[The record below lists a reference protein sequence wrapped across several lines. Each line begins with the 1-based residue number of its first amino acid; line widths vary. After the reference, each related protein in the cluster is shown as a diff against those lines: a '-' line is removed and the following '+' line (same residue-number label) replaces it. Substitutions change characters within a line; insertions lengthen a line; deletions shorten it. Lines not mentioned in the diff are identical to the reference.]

1 MTGLPELVLT
11 LSCPDRRGIVHA
23 VARMLDEHQ
32 GNILDSQ
39 QFRDPATET
48 FFMRVHFAL
57 EGEPTHESV
66 GAAVAGLAGE
76 WGMQVR
82 LYDLAVLPRILIL
95 VSRLGHC
102 LNDLLYRW
110 RTGWLAAEVVGV
122 ASNREDHRELAA
134 SYRLPY
140 HSLPGREAT
149 LEERD
154 RALLQLVDEA
164 SVETVVLARY
174 MQLLGSGACAAL
186 AERAINIHHS
196 FLPSFRGADPYRQAH
211 DRGVKLIGA
220 TAHYVSEQLD
230 EGPSSSKRLPASTTR
245 MGRASSRA
253 SGATSSA
260 SRWPA
265 PCAGTWSGGSSSTA
279 HGRSSSADVT
289 LL

>member
-1 MTGLPELVLT
+1 MPAPELALT

-23 VARMLDEHQ
+23 VSRLLDEHQ

-39 QFRDPATET
+39 QFRDPASGT

-57 EGEPTHESV
+57 EGEPAHADVRLALATL
-66 GAAVAGLAGE
+66 AVE
-76 WGMQVR
+76 WGMQMR
-82 LYDLAVLPRILIL
+82 LYDLSVLPRILIL

-110 RTGWLAAEVVGV
+110 RTGWLAAGVVGV
-122 ASNREDHRELAA
+122 ASNHDDHRDLAA

-140 HSLPGREAT
+140 HLLPGREAT

-154 RALLQLVDEA
+154 RALLALVEEA

-174 MQLLGSGACAAL
+174 MQVLGPAACAGL

-220 TAHYVSEQLD
+220 TAHYVSDNLD
-230 EGPSSSKRLPASTTR
+230 EGPIIEQEVARVDH
-245 MGRASSRA
+245 
-253 SGATSSA
+253 
-260 SRWPA
+260 
-265 PCAGTWSGGSSSTA
+265 A
-279 HGRSSSADVT
+279 HGPRELARIGRDVECVT
-289 LL
+289 LARAVRWHVERRVLVHGARTVVFR